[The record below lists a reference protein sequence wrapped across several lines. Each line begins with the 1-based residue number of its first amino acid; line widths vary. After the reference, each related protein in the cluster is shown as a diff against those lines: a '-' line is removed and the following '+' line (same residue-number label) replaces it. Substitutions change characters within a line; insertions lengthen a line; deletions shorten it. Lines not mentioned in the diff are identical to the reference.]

1 MDEKDREI
9 QQLNEKINQLEIE
22 IIRLKSVEQELKI
35 SEERYERLF
44 EGAEDG
50 IYTLDLKGVF
60 TSGNRKA
67 EEISGYKREELI
79 GKHFM
84 SLLPNKLEIV
94 RLLKVFKDIITSEGG
109 TYKFETALKNKQGT
123 LVSVEIKGAIL
134 KKRGLP
140 IGMIGIARDITERKK
155 AEEELKSK
163 NRELEK
169 FQKIAIGRELKMI
182 ELKKKIK
189 ELETKLDKSQ

>member
-1 MDEKDREI
+1 MDEKNRKI
-9 QQLNEKINQLEIE
+9 QQLNEKIKQLETE

-67 EEISGYKREELI
+67 EEICGYKREELI

-123 LVSVEIKGAIL
+123 LVPVEIKGAIL
-134 KKRGLP
+134 KKRGRP
-140 IGMIGIARDITERKK
+140 IGIIGIARDITERKK
-155 AEEELKSK
+155 ADEELKNK

-169 FQKIAIGRELKMI
+169 FRKIAIGRELKMI
-182 ELKKKIK
+182 ELKKKLK
-189 ELETKLDKSQ
+189 ELENKTR

>member
-9 QQLNEKINQLEIE
+9 QQLNEKIKQLEIE
-22 IIRLKSVEQELKI
+22 IIRLKSIEQELKI

-50 IYTLDLKGVF
+50 IYTLDLKGTF

-67 EEISGYKREELI
+67 EEICGYKREELI
-79 GKHFM
+79 GKHFT

-94 RLLKVFKDIITSEGG
+94 RLLKVFKDIITSEAG